1 MRQFSERSYRAD
13 EGKTIVRKADGFD
26 MGESIYLGEEDSI
39 DNYEER
45 EVTETIVEE

>member
-1 MRQFSERSYRAD
+1 MAD
-13 EGKTIVRKADGFD
+13 ENKTIIRKVDGFD

-45 EVTETIVEE
+45 EVEQPINEGAGYE